1 MLGVIGEKRLRQV
14 QYRVHPRVGDSVEH
28 CPALAA
34 GGDEAAPAKAGEV
47 IRHLRLR
54 QREPVDELADAEFP
68 FALEQL
74 EDAQPDRIAQSA
86 EVLRDEIRLVRC
98 RRKPER
104 RGSDRTRHVQTY
116 IITF

>member
-1 MLGVIGEKRLRQV
+1 MLGVIREQRLRQL
-14 QYRVHPRVGDSVEH
+14 QHRLHPCVADSVEH
-28 CPALAA
+28 GAALASRL
-34 GGDEAAPAKAGEV
+34 DEPAPAKAGEV
-47 IRHLRLR
+47 IRPLRLR